1 MQQLTALLGLLAL
14 MTDCNRGPETD
25 LDPFAGAA
33 AAASADPDKI
43 LNGTAGPTLFDIP
56 AGQVQAIGALRQ
68 ADQVF
73 CTATL
78 IAPQVVVSAAHCA
91 LAVSGDVDFA
101 IGRDARDPTAA
112 IPVTRIVAHPK
123 YDQLATF
130 ISAQYDVAIFVL
142 AQPAKSR
149 VSTIKPIPFNA
160 TAVSDLRGRQVQ
172 NVGYGLTRAGGQS
185 SGRRYWSAERVAAV
199 SRYDFTTRY
208 SDNDS
213 GTCNGDSGGPSLLRV
228 DGKVVIVGTVS
239 WGDTGCRGE
248 GHFAL
253 ASYHAR
259 WVQQQV
265 AAVAAD
271 GAESGDD
278 DGADGSAVAAGCG
291 DIGYQGA
298 CQGEVAVWCE
308 DGALQRRDC
317 ADDDQV
323 CGDTGGALGYYC
335 LEPDAGDAS
344 AGCQE
349 YSYAGTCEGS
359 VAVWCEN
366 GQVLWYDCADD
377 GLACGWVAAESGY
390 WCR

>member
-14 MTDCNRGPETD
+14 MTACNRGPEAD
-25 LDPFAGAA
+25 LDPFAAA
-33 AAASADPDKI
+33 APGGIEDPDKI

-101 IGRDARDPTAA
+101 IGRDARNPTAA
-112 IPVTRIVAHPK
+112 IPVARIVSHPR
-123 YDQLATF
+123 YDALATY

-142 AQPAKSR
+142 AQPAR
-149 VSTIKPIPFNA
+149 QYVSTIKPIPFRA
-160 TAVSDLRGRQVQ
+160 TAVRDLVGRQVQ

-185 SGRRYWSAERVAAV
+185 SGRRFWSVERVAAV
-199 SRYDFTTRY
+199 SRYDFTTRF
-208 SDNDS
+208 SDNGS
-213 GTCNGDSGGPSLLRV
+213 GTCNGDSGGPSLLRIN
-228 DGKVVIVGTVS
+228 DKVVVVGTVS

-253 ASYHAR
+253 ASYHAH

-265 AAVAAD
+265 AAVADNAD
-271 GAESGDD
+271 A
-278 DGADGSAVAAGCG
+278 AATPGSAGDAAADTACG
-291 DIGYQGA
+291 GIGFQGT
-298 CQGEVAVWCE
+298 CQGEIAVWCE
-308 DGALQRRDC
+308 DGALQQRDC
-317 ADDDQV
+317 ADDGQA
-323 CGDTGGALGYYC
+323 CGDTGGELGYYC
-335 LEPDAGDAS
+335 LDPDTDDAS
-344 AGCQE
+344 AGCQG
-349 YSYAGTCEGS
+349 YTFAGTCEGS
-359 VAVWCEN
+359 VAVWCED